1 MLKPNSFTFSQGAL
15 FPVLLGGLLALQGC
29 ASDVTRFPPSTGHLS
44 EKPQTEVANNIPAL
58 VQVPLQLP
66 PPKTQVKPL
75 TYNVVVTEVPV
86 KELLFS
92 LARDTN
98 LNIDIHPNIQGVVTL
113 NAINET
119 LPAILDRIAYQVNIR
134 YKLDGNTLIVTP
146 DTPFLKTYQVNYV
159 NLSRKTSSSISVA
172 TQVATTGATATAGGA
187 AAGGGAAGNNSSST
201 TVTGASSNDFWDVLS
216 ANIRDIL
223 KSTRSA
229 VQSSEDK
236 NARVEAARLLR
247 EERLQQAS
255 AVARAGQSAP
265 QLFSTVFGQPGQ
277 ANALTELKDDVIVN
291 PVSGT
296 VLVMGTEAQH
306 KLVHQYI
313 DGVALAAARQVL
325 IEATIVEVT
334 LRDQFRAGIDWSRL
348 VALGAAQTGFSF
360 STAPNL
366 AGGLPAFLSLTYQN
380 NNDNF
385 RAAIQLLESFGDAR
399 VLSSPKLFVL
409 NNQTSILKVVD
420 NLVYFTIDVQ
430 QGTLSATGL
439 VTQPTFTTTV
449 NTVPVGVV
457 MSVTPQI
464 NENGRVTLVVRPT
477 ISRQNGFVSDP
488 NPALGSGANRIRNDV
503 PVIQVREIESVL
515 QVTSGETAVLGGLM
529 QDDTSKN
536 RDGLPGLTDNPV
548 TNILIGTRDR
558 RATQT
563 ELVIFL
569 RPTVISNPSLSSD
582 ELSFYKRFLP
592 RPDATP

>member
-1 MLKPNSFTFSQGAL
+1 MKPNFFTPLIAL
-15 FPVLLGGLLALQGC
+15 RLTLVVALLALSGC
-29 ASDVTRFPPSTGHLS
+29 ASDIVRFPPSAGHIS
-44 EKPQTEVANNIPAL
+44 EPSKSEVANNIPAP

-66 PPKTQVKPL
+66 PPKTAVKPL

-92 LARDTN
+92 LARDTK
-98 LNIDIHPNIQGVVTL
+98 LNIDVHPNIQGVVTQ

-119 LPAILDRIAYQVNIR
+119 LTAILDRIAYQVNIR

-146 DTPFLKTYQVNYV
+146 DTPFLKSYTVNYV

-172 TQVATTGATATAGGA
+172 TQVATTGSTATAGGA
-187 AAGGGAAGNNSSST
+187 AAGAAGNNSSST
-201 TVTGASSNDFWDVLS
+201 TVTGASSNDFWEVMS

-229 VQSSEDK
+229 AQSSEDK
-236 NARVEAARLLR
+236 NARVEAARASR

-255 AVARAGQSAP
+255 AVARAGQAAP
-265 QLFSTVFGQPGQ
+265 QLFSAVFGQAGQ
-277 ANALTELKDDVIVN
+277 NAQNEFKDDVIVN

-296 VLVMGTEAQH
+296 VLVMATEAQH
-306 KLVHQYI
+306 KVVHRYI
-313 DGVALAAARQVL
+313 ESVTNAAARQVL

-334 LRDQFRAGIDWSRL
+334 LKDQFRAGIDWSRL
-348 VALGAAQTGFSF
+348 VALGATQTGFSF

-366 AGGLPAFLSLTYQN
+366 AGGLPAFLTLNYQN

-385 RAAIQLLESFGDAR
+385 KSAVQLLESFGNAR
-399 VLSSPKLFVL
+399 VLSSPKLLVL

-457 MSVTPQI
+457 MSVTPQV

-488 NPALGSGANRIRNDV
+488 NPALGSGVNRIRNDV
-503 PVIQVREIESVL
+503 PVIQVREMESVL
-515 QVTSGETAVLGGLM
+515 QITSGETAILGGLM
-529 QDDTSKN
+529 QDDVSKN
-536 RDGLPGLTDNPV
+536 RDGLPGLTDNPI
-548 TNILIGTRDR
+548 TNILAGTRDR
-558 RATQT
+558 KATQT

-569 RPTVISNPSLSSD
+569 RPTVITNPSLSSD

-592 RPDATP
+592 HPDAQP

>member
-1 MLKPNSFTFSQGAL
+1 MKQNLFTPFATPRLTLIAAL
-15 FPVLLGGLLALQGC
+15 LVLQGC
-29 ASDVTRFPPSTGHLS
+29 ASDVVRFPPSTGHIS
-44 EKPQTEVANNIPAL
+44 EQPKPVVANNIPAP

-66 PPKTQVKPL
+66 PPKAQAKPL

-92 LARDTN
+92 LARDTK
-98 LNIDIHPNIQGVVTL
+98 LNIDVHPNIQGVVTL

-134 YKLDGNTLIVTP
+134 YRLDGNTLIVTP
-146 DTPFLKTYQVNYV
+146 DTPFLKSYQVNYV
-159 NLSRKTSSSISVA
+159 NLSRRTSSSISVA
-172 TQVATTGATATAGGA
+172 TQVATTGSTA
-187 AAGGGAAGNNSSST
+187 AAGSAAAGAAGNNSSST
-201 TVTGASSNDFWDVLS
+201 TVTGTSSNDFWEIMS

-223 KSTRSA
+223 KATRSA
-229 VQSSEDK
+229 AQSSEDK
-236 NARVEAARLLR
+236 NARVEAARASR
-247 EERLQQAS
+247 EERLQQAN
-255 AVARAGQSAP
+255 AVARAGQAAP
-265 QLFSTVFGQPGQ
+265 QLFSSVFGQAGPGAQ
-277 ANALTELKDDVIVN
+277 NEFKDDVIVN

-296 VLVMGTEAQH
+296 VLVMASEAQQ

-313 DGVALAAARQVL
+313 EGVSAAAARQVL

-360 STAPNL
+360 STTPNL
-366 AGGLPAFLSLTYQN
+366 ATGLPAFLSLNYQN
-380 NNDNF
+380 RNDNF
-385 RAAIQLLESFGDAR
+385 RAAVQLLESFGDAR
-399 VLSSPKLFVL
+399 VLSSPKLLVL

-430 QGTLSATGL
+430 QGTLTAGGL
-439 VTQPTFTTTV
+439 ITQPTFTTTV

-457 MSVTPQI
+457 MSVTPQV

-488 NPALGSGANRIRNDV
+488 NPALGIGATRIRNDV
-503 PVIQVREIESVL
+503 PVIQVREMESVL
-515 QVTSGETAVLGGLM
+515 QVTSGETAILGGLM
-529 QDDTSKN
+529 QDDVSKN

-569 RPTVISNPSLSSD
+569 RPTVITNPSLSSD

-592 RPDATP
+592 QSPDAKP